1 VREGVRQMLRL
12 LAVESE
18 GRPDEHEL
26 GRAIAWAFPER
37 IARRR
42 AGSNSAFLCEDGGE
56 ARLSDRDPL
65 AASEW
70 LAIAHW
76 DPAPPR
82 KVRLAA
88 PIAFDDIERD
98 HGERIKVEAM
108 VRWDA
113 QSEAV
118 MAEEQTRLGAIVLA
132 RRDRRSESGEAV
144 RAAMLEG
151 IRQMGLGPL
160 PWNEEARQ
168 WQARVQS
175 LRLWREGENWPD
187 VSDAALLSTVG
198 EWLAPYLDGVTRRAH
213 LDRLDLLEILNSRF
227 DYATGQK
234 LQRLAPTHVEV
245 PTGSRIRLSYQ
256 PPNAPALE
264 VKLQEMF
271 GCRDT
276 PAVNDGRTKVV
287 LHLLSPGQRPVAV
300 TQDLAGF
307 WARGYLDVKKDMK
320 GRYPRHPWPDDP
332 LTAPPTRRAKK
343 RGT

>member
-1 VREGVRQMLRL
+1 L
-12 LAVESE
+12 LDVESDA
-18 GRPDEHEL
+18 RPDEHDL

-42 AGSNSAFLCEDGGE
+42 AGSATSYLCEDGGE
-56 ARLSDRDPL
+56 ARLPERDAL
-65 AASEW
+65 GTHEW

-88 PIAFDDIERD
+88 PLAFADIEHDHRD
-98 HGERIKVEAM
+98 RIRSDTV

-113 QSEAV
+113 QAEAV
-118 MAEEQTRLGAIVLA
+118 VAEEQTRLGAIVLA
-132 RRDRRSESGEAV
+132 RRDRRSESGAAV

-151 IRQMGLGPL
+151 LQQMGLGAL
-160 PWNEEARQ
+160 PWTDEARQ
-168 WQARVQS
+168 WQARVLS
-175 LRLWREGENWPD
+175 LRAWRGAESWPD
-187 VSDAALLSTVG
+187 VSDEALLATLT
-198 EWLAPYLDGVTRRAH
+198 EWLGPHLDGVTRRAH
-213 LDRLDLLEILNSRF
+213 LDRLDLLEVLASRF
-227 DYATGQK
+227 DYATRKQ
-234 LQRLAPTHVEV
+234 LDRLAPSHVEV
-245 PTGSRIRLSYQ
+245 PTGSRLRLSYQ

-264 VKLQEMF
+264 VRLQEMF

-287 LHLLSPGQRPVAV
+287 LHLLSPGQRPIAV

-332 LTAPPTRRAKK
+332 LTAPPTRRAKP